1 MFELLADPALAFLR
15 RYGYLA
21 LFAFAFLETSMLFP
35 FLPSEVV
42 VPAAAAL
49 LVSGAVGVVTFAAVA
64 AAGTVAGSLVAYAAG
79 RRGYDVLDSRAVFV
93 SEDDLTRGR
102 NWFRRWGEG
111 SVLWGR
117 FLPFLRSVISL
128 PAGFAEMGRAKFA
141 AYSGAGGFA
150 FNAAVAGVVFYGKRR
165 SVYAAAADWAGAALG
180 TTSPAV
186 LVGVVVL
193 ALAVAGAGWWA
204 WEERA

>member
-1 MFELLADPALAFLR
+1 MFEFLADPALAFVR

-42 VPAAAAL
+42 VPAAAAV
-49 LVSGAVGVVTFAAVA
+49 LVSGTVGVATFAAVA

-79 RRGYDVLDSRAVFV
+79 RRGYDVLDSRVVFV

-141 AYSGAGGFA
+141 AYSGVGGFA
-150 FNAAVAGVVFYGKRR
+150 FNAAVAGVVVYGKRR
-165 SVYAAAADWAGAALG
+165 SVYAAVADWAGSAVG
-180 TTSPAV
+180 STSTAV
-186 LVGVVVL
+186 LVGVAVL
-193 ALAVAGAGWWA
+193 SLAVAGAGWWA
-204 WEERA
+204 WESRT